1 MPWSPAAVVTWS
13 VGEAVGLSVVG
24 VSDGV
29 RVREGVGF
37 GCAVWVEP
45 DDGDGVVEVA
55 AEVGPAL
62 VEGAGACV
70 GDGFLVGVGL
80 RVGVGVGV
88 ACTAG
93 AIVGRTVPD
102 EPSQTMATYAPAGR
116 VSEPAPR
123 EE

>member
-1 MPWSPAAVVTWS
+1 VVTWS
-13 VGEAVGLSVVG
+13 VGEAVGEVGWSVGGVG
-24 VSDGV
+24 DGV
-29 RVREGVGF
+29 RVREGFGF

-45 DDGDGVVEVA
+45 EDGDGVVEVA
-55 AEVGPAL
+55 AVGPAL
-62 VEGAGACV
+62 VEGVEGGI
-70 GDGFLVGVGL
+70 GDGFLVGVGV
-80 RVGVGVGV
+80 RVGEGVGV

-102 EPSQTMATYAPAGR
+102 DPSQTSATYAPAGR